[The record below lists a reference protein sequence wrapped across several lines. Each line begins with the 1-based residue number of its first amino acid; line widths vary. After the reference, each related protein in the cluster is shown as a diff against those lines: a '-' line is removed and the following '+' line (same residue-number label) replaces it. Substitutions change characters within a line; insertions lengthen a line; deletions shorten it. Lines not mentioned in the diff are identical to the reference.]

1 MTTLS
6 RKVIALIAAG
16 ATAPVIAYQFLQERE
31 GISYHAYLDSSGIPT
46 ICVGHTE
53 GVRMGDKAT
62 PAQCEAYFNEDVKQ
76 AELIVNRLVR
86 VPMTQSE
93 RAAVI
98 SFCAFNIGQGKCQT
112 STFLRKLNAGDKAGA
127 CAEIRRW
134 IFDRGQDCRI
144 QGNNCYGQVTRRIQ
158 EQELC
163 SM

>member
-16 ATAPVIAYQFLQERE
+16 ASAPMIAYQFLSEKE
-31 GISYHAYLDSSGIPT
+31 GVRYRAYLDSSGIPT
-46 ICVGHTE
+46 ICMGHTE
-53 GVRMGDKAT
+53 GVKLGDVAT
-62 PAQCEAYFNEDVKQ
+62 PAQCEQYFSEDVKQ
-76 AELIVNRLVR
+76 AEIIVRQLVK
-86 VPMTQSE
+86 VPMTEPQ

-98 SFCAFNIGQGKCQT
+98 SFCAYNIGQGKCQT
-112 STFLRKLNAGDKAGA
+112 STFIRKLNAGDKAGA

-134 IFDRGQDCRI
+134 IFDRGEDCRI
-144 QGNNCYGQVTRRIQ
+144 RANNCYGQVIRREQ

>member
-1 MTTLS
+1 MTLS
-6 RKVIALIAAG
+6 RKVMALIAAG
-16 ATAPVIAYQFLQERE
+16 ATAPVIAYQFLGEKE
-31 GISYHAYLDSSGIPT
+31 GIRYRAYYDSSGIPT
-46 ICVGHTE
+46 ICVGHTD
-53 GVRMGDKAT
+53 GVKMGDTAT
-62 PAQCEAYFNEDVKQ
+62 PEQCEAYFKDDVRE
-76 AELIVNRLVR
+76 ATAIVNRLVK
-86 VPMTQSE
+86 VPMTEPQ

-98 SFCAFNIGQGKCQT
+98 SFCAFNIGHGKCAS

-144 QGNNCYGQVTRRIQ
+144 QKNNCYGQVIRREQ